1 MKKLIIIFLLFGW
14 MSAKAWQPDK
24 TKHLVSG
31 ALISASTQIV
41 VYELT
46 GNKNKSQII
55 GFSAALAAGI
65 AKELYDSTGRGT
77 PELADIGAT
86 VLGATITIPI
96 RWTQKN

>member
-1 MKKLIIIFLLFGW
+1 MKKLIAIFLLFAGL
-14 MSAKAWQPDK
+14 SAKACQPDK
-24 TKHLVSG
+24 TKHLAAG

-46 GNKNKSQII
+46 GNKKKAQLI

-65 AKELYDSTGRGT
+65 AKEIYDSTGRGT
-77 PELADIGAT
+77 PEMADVGAT
-86 VLGATITIPI
+86 VLGASITIPI